1 MRTILLPIAA
11 LLALCVFLPL
21 RAQASQAGPGDT
33 TAYTL
38 KQGDVLSVS
47 VWGFPDLSVSSLTV
61 RPDGKITYPTI
72 GDIYV
77 VGLTPE
83 TLAKRI
89 EDGVSKFVKNP
100 RVTVS
105 LSSTPSDR
113 YFVAGSVARP
123 GTYPL
128 VAGTG
133 VKEAIAAAGDFT
145 DDANRFSAVIL
156 REGKTIP
163 VDLKAAFEGDTGAN
177 VPIMANDTLTISQAL
192 VNIIGAV
199 TTTGKMPLRRGSTLA
214 QAIAAAGGTRADAD
228 IDKVLI
234 MRGGTGGQVLAASL
248 REIASDPKKDI
259 VLLPDDT
266 VQVNTVDVRQL
277 TAFVTGAVG
286 RTGVYRWTPGWRGTL
301 EDAVNAATPA
311 SAADLARV
319 KVKREWIKGHSSVR
333 VFDLQ
338 TLEGRQLPLEEND
351 YIDVSRKRT
360 KSMKLTPIA
369 ATLGT
374 IAAVYSAFFKK

>member
-11 LLALCVFLPL
+11 LLALCHCPPL
-21 RAQASQAGPGDT
+21 YAQVSQAGSAVSA
-33 TAYTL
+33 AYTL
-38 KQGDVLSVS
+38 KQGDVVSVS
-47 VWGFPDLSVSSLTV
+47 VWGFPDLSVASLTV
-61 RPDGKITYPTI
+61 RPDGMITYPTI
-72 GDIYV
+72 GDIAV
-77 VGLTPE
+77 VGLTPDA
-83 TLAKRI
+83 LARKI
-89 EDGVSKFVKNP
+89 EEGVSKFVKNP

-123 GTYPL
+123 GTYTL

-133 VKEAIAAAGDFT
+133 VKEAIAAAGDFA
-145 DDANRFSAVIL
+145 DDANRVTAVIL
-156 REGKTIP
+156 REGKIIP
-163 VDLKAAFEGDTGAN
+163 VNLKAAFDGDASAN
-177 VPIMANDTLTISQAL
+177 IPIMANDTLTISQAL

-199 TTTGKMPLRRGSTLA
+199 ANTGKMPLRRGSTLA

-234 MRGGTGGQVLAASL
+234 MRGGTGGQVLSASL

-259 VLLPDDT
+259 VLQPDDT

-286 RTGVYRWTPGWRGTL
+286 RNGVYRWTPGWRGTL
-301 EDAVNAATPA
+301 EDAVNAAGPA
-311 SAADLARV
+311 TNADLKRV
-319 KVKREWIKGHSSVR
+319 KVKREWVKGRSSVR
-333 VFDLQ
+333 TYDLR

-351 YIDVSRKRT
+351 YIDVGRKRT
-360 KSMKLTPIA
+360 KAASLTPVA
-369 ATLGT
+369 AVLGT